1 MTEGQGSELED
12 LSGNGNGGT
21 IYGATWSGD
30 VPVLPVFGCTDAYAI
45 NYNSDANV
53 DDGSCNGYPDNG
65 DYSLSFD
72 RNSVNVGEIGDY
84 EFSGYCNG
92 LG

>member
-30 VPVLPVFGCTDAYAI
+30 APVLPVFGCTDAYAI

-53 DDGSCNGYPDNG
+53 DDGSCSMAILITETILY
-65 DYSLSFD
+65 LLI
-72 RNSVNVGEIGDY
+72 EIQ
-84 EFSGYCNG
+84 
-92 LG
+92 LM

>member
-30 VPVLPVFGCTDAYAI
+30 VPVPPVFGCTDTS
-45 NYNSDANV
+45 NK
-53 DDGSCNGYPDNG
+53 
-65 DYSLSFD
+65 L
-72 RNSVNVGEIGDY
+72 
-84 EFSGYCNG
+84 
-92 LG
+92 